1 MEKGMKD
8 KMEFLKKVGTGVV
21 SDAMTLLGIDGWT
34 THVFPIAKSM
44 KIAGPAFTTRS
55 VVPVNGKEKTIGAYG
70 MIDSCQ
76 PGDVI
81 VRAGTPEGRLFGGNM
96 ALLAKNK
103 GVEGVVLDGKSR
115 DLNDIE
121 DTIPLFLRSATV
133 RPSDTVSKLVEVQVP
148 VVFDGVHVSP
158 GDIVVGDRDGVLF
171 IPAERLDDVIYQAE
185 MIAEIEKEAVE
196 ALNKKAPFDD
206 VLQII
211 KKKSTMRQ

>member
-1 MEKGMKD
+1 MEKSMKE
-8 KMEFLKKVGTGVV
+8 KMDYLKEVGTGVV

-34 THVFPIAKSM
+34 SHVFPTAKDA

-55 VVPVNGKEKTIGAYG
+55 VIPVNGKEKTLGAYG
-70 MIDSCQ
+70 VIDSCQ

-96 ALLAKNK
+96 ALMAKNK

-121 DTIPLFLRSATV
+121 DILPLFLRAPTT
-133 RPSDTVSKLVEVQVP
+133 RPSDTTSKLVEIQVP

-171 IPAERLDDVIYQAE
+171 IPADRLDEVIYQAE
-185 MIAEIEKEAVE
+185 MIAEVEKEATE
-196 ALNKKAPFDD
+196 ALTQKLPVAD
-206 VLQII
+206 VLKII
-211 KKKSTMRQ
+211 KKKSELRQ